1 MSWPE
6 DSLRDWLAQVRGGRL
21 SRRRFIEAATGLG
34 LSAPMALQL
43 LAHAGL
49 ARAQDPFIYAP
60 TRRGGGGAL
69 RILSWQG
76 ATILNGHFSAG
87 SKDQLAA
94 RLFCEPLATF
104 DGDGSLSPVLA
115 AEIPSVANGGLARD
129 GLSVTWKLKRGVRWH
144 DGEPF
149 TADDVVFTWE
159 LLRDPETAAYT
170 IGTYQPINVRKL
182 DSHTVRIEFSKPTPE
197 WADAF
202 VDSVVL
208 PRKHFAGYMGAKS
221 RDAPANLKPIG
232 TGPYRA
238 VDFKPGD
245 LVRGELNSAYHM
257 PHRPHFDTIEIKGG
271 GDSVSAARAVLQTG
285 EFDLAWLLQIEDNV
299 LQRMEDSGRGRVN
312 IASGGDIEYIMLNLA
327 DPWTEVDGERS
338 SPASKHPFLTD
349 PAVRTAIAHLLD
361 RGSVQRY
368 VYGRAGV
375 ATPNMLNNP
384 ARFDSARKGEAFDV
398 ARANALLDTAG
409 WVRGR
414 DGVRAKNGQRLK
426 LLFQTTTN
434 APRQKVQQI
443 FKQAA
448 NAAGIEVELKA
459 VVGTVFF
466 SSDTGNPDTQGKFQ
480 ADLQMYTST
489 RGGPEPGRFMELFC
503 SWLIASKANKWLGR
517 NVMRWR
523 SDEYDRTYRAAETE
537 LDPIKRAP
545 LLIRL
550 NDTVCNDHVVVPIIA
565 RSKLTAMSNKM
576 RAPISGWAVESSRI
590 GDWYRA

>member
-1 MSWPE
+1 MSWHE
-6 DSLRDWLAQVRGGRL
+6 DRLRDWLAQVRAGHL
-21 SRRRFIEAATGLG
+21 SRRRFVEAATGLG
-34 LSAPMALQL
+34 LGATMALQL

-49 ARAQDPFIYAP
+49 AHAQVPFTYTP

-76 ATILNGHFSAG
+76 VTILNSHFSAG

-104 DGDGSLSPVLA
+104 DGDGSLIPVLA

-129 GLSVTWKLKRGVRWH
+129 GLSVTWKLKRGVSWH

-159 LLRDPETAAYT
+159 LLRDPEAAAYT
-170 IGTYQPINVRKL
+170 IGTYQPIKVRKL
-182 DSHTVRIEFSKPTPE
+182 DSHTVRIEFAKPTPE

-202 VDSVVL
+202 V
-208 PRKHFAGYMGAKS
+208 
-221 RDAPANLKPIG
+221 
-232 TGPYRA
+232 
-238 VDFKPGD
+238 
-245 LVRGELNSAYHM
+245 
-257 PHRPHFDTIEIKGG
+257 
-271 GDSVSAARAVLQTG
+271 
-285 EFDLAWLLQIEDNV
+285 
-299 LQRMEDSGRGRVN
+299 
-312 IASGGDIEYIMLNLA
+312 
-327 DPWTEVDGERS
+327 
-338 SPASKHPFLTD
+338 
-349 PAVRTAIAHLLD
+349 
-361 RGSVQRY
+361 VQ
-368 VYGRAGV
+368 A
-375 ATPNMLNNP
+375 
-384 ARFDSARKGEAFDV
+384 
-398 ARANALLDTAG
+398 
-409 WVRGR
+409 
-414 DGVRAKNGQRLK
+414 
-426 LLFQTTTN
+426 
-434 APRQKVQQI
+434 I

-523 SDEYDRTYRAAETE
+523 SDEYDRTYRASEIE
-537 LDPIKRAP
+537 LDPTKRAA

-550 NDTVCNDHVVVPIIA
+550 NDIVCTDHVVVPIIA
-565 RSKLTAMSNKM
+565 RSKMTAMSNKL
-576 RAPISGWAVESSRI
+576 RVPISGWAVESSRI